1 MYYLIFS
8 VIVCIFAVLTEFHLY
23 MFSLCRSGFPII
35 RLQNYFAN
43 ITSGLN
49 RCYIS
54 VTTMFFLMVVFT
66 DNQTVK
72 SNSPSPSGEDRW
84 GLIFNTY

>member
-1 MYYLIFS
+1 MYLCRADGASPIY
-8 VIVCIFAVLTEFHLY
+8 V
-23 MFSLCRSGFPII
+23 FSLPQ
-35 RLQNYFAN
+35 RLSHYPLAKLLCQYYKRFKQV
-43 ITSGLN
+43 LHF
-49 RCYIS
+49 CYNN
-54 VTTMFFLMVVFT
+54 VFLMVVFT